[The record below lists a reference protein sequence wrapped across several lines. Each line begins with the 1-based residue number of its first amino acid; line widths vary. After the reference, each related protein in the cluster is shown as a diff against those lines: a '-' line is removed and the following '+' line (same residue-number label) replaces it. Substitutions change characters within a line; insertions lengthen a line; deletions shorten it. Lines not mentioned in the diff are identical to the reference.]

1 MALGRK
7 LSKKAWGTS
16 HDQQTG
22 FVYIAV
28 LVALL
33 LVALASQGVMTSVAQ
48 QAQREREDALLRIG
62 QMYVQAIGSYYQASP
77 GIQKQWPRTLDDL
90 LEDKRLISVQRHI
103 RELYPDP
110 ISRNDWTLILAP
122 TGGVQGVASSSMAQP
137 VRGAAIELD
146 GLILA
151 PAVHYADWQFI
162 YQPPLALPPA
172 KATPGPRG

>member
-1 MALGRK
+1 MALGKKLDRK
-7 LSKKAWGTS
+7 FWKAA
-16 HDQQTG
+16 HRQQTG

-28 LVALL
+28 LVALM
-33 LVALASQGVMTSVAQ
+33 LVALATQGVMTSVAQ

-62 QMYVQAIGSYYQASP
+62 QMYVEAIGRYYQASP
-77 GIQKQWPRTLDDL
+77 GVQKQWPRTLDDL

-122 TGGVQGVASSSMAQP
+122 SGGVQGVASSSMAQP
-137 VRGAAIELD
+137 VRSAAIELE

-162 YQPPLALPPA
+162 YQPPLTSPPVQS
-172 KATPGPRG
+172 TPGPRR